1 MKITGRGVSVARTV
15 MGLVL
20 ATTGVLQSTSAGAF
34 GFDLGGDIQGAFDT
48 DITYGYM
55 RRMQSAQPDTKAPSY
70 GNRALFPDRGDTLAN
85 AIRVSHTLEL
95 KRGDMGYLM
104 RGNYFYDAAYR
115 NKNLPTDVRNTLLHS
130 EDITDAVFYTKLG
143 DTVTLRVGKQV
154 INWGESTFIQGGLAD
169 INTFDLKKLRTPG
182 ADLKDA
188 FVGANAID
196 LSWSDNNWTVE
207 GFGLFKFD
215 QVKVD
220 PMGSPFATLDA
231 IGDGGGFDLGGNGV
245 VGGGGPGAPGGCRAA
260 DNPNPAP
267 GSARCDLLGG
277 RLVRTS
283 DRLASKNG
291 QWGIAVRKFFP
302 EFFNGGEVALYAQN
316 LHDHLPMISGYGN
329 SGTFFVDYPE
339 DIKRYGISF
348 NTNVAGLAIGGEYSM
363 RKDAPIQLLA
373 PLVNSLG
380 GPGSPLP
387 PTALPPGFNG
397 TRDPATVTGSY
408 QRGWTTSNRHQLQV
422 TVQKN
427 WGVVHQLGADAGS
440 SIIEVAVGK
449 LSHLPASTLL
459 FEPTLTKSW
468 TGLQMKHSLTY
479 QAALFNLIALTP
491 NLAYRWD
498 MHGNSNELG
507 GAKAFVG
514 GRQALTL
521 GLDFDYQGGRYKG
534 GISFTNFMGRHPEKN
549 LANSLLNGT
558 YDRDFLQ
565 ANVSMSF

>member
-1 MKITGRGVSVARTV
+1 MKKSGRGVAISRT
-15 MGLVL
+15 MTVL
-20 ATTGVLQSTSAGAF
+20 ALAVAGVLQSTAAGAF
-34 GFDLGGDIQGAFDT
+34 SFDMGGDIQGAFDT
-48 DITYGYM
+48 DVTYGYM
-55 RRMQSAQPDTKAPSY
+55 RRMQSAQNDTKAPSY
-70 GNRALFPDRGDTLAN
+70 GNRALFPDRGDTLSN

-169 INTFDLKKLRTPG
+169 INTFDIKKLRVPG

-188 FVGANAID
+188 FIGANAID

-245 VGGGGPGAPGGCRAA
+245 LGGGCTAA
-260 DNPNPAP
+260 DNPVPVA

-277 RLVRTS
+277 GLVRTS
-283 DRLASKNG
+283 DKLASKNG
-291 QWGIAVRKFFP
+291 QWGIVVRKFFP

-316 LHDHLPMISGYGN
+316 LHDHLPMISTYAKTGK
-329 SGTFFVDYPE
+329 FFVDYPE

-373 PLVNSLG
+373 PVLNG
-380 GPGSPLP
+380 RTTSPAP
-387 PTALPPGFNG
+387 VA
-397 TRDPATVTGSY
+397 VGSY
-408 QRGWTTSNRHQLQV
+408 QQGWATSNRHQMQV

-449 LSHLPASTLL
+449 LSNLPAAATL
-459 FEPTLTKSW
+459 FESTLTKSW

-521 GLDFDYQGGRYKG
+521 GLDFDYAGGRYKG
-534 GISFTNFMGRHPEKN
+534 GVSFTNFMGRHSEKN
-549 LANSLLNGT
+549 AANSLLNGT

>member
-1 MKITGRGVSVARTV
+1 MKKSGRGVTIYRT
-15 MGLVL
+15 MTVL
-20 ATTGVLQSTSAGAF
+20 ALAVVGVLQSPVAGAF
-34 GFDLGGDIQGAFDT
+34 GFNLGGDITGAFDT
-48 DITYGYM
+48 DVTYGYM
-55 RRMQSAQPDTKAPSY
+55 RRMQSAQNDTKAPSY
-70 GNRALFPDRGDTLAN
+70 GNRVLFPDRGDTLSN

-115 NKNLPTDVRNTLLHS
+115 NKNLPTDTRNSLLHS

-143 DTVTLRVGKQV
+143 DNFTLRVGKQV

-169 INTFDLKKLRTPG
+169 INTFDIKKLRTPG

-188 FVGANAID
+188 FIGANAID

-207 GFGLFKFD
+207 GFALFKFD

-245 VGGGGPGAPGGCRAA
+245 LGGGCVAAGTPGG
-260 DNPNPAP
+260 
-267 GSARCDLLGG
+267 RCDLLGG
-277 RLVRTS
+277 GVVRTS
-283 DRLASKNG
+283 DKLASKNG
-291 QWGIAVRKFFP
+291 QWGIVVRKFFP
-302 EFFNGGEVALYAQN
+302 DFFNGGEVALYAQN
-316 LHDHLPMISGYGN
+316 LHSHLPMISTYAKTGQ
-329 SGTFFVDYPE
+329 FFVDYPE

-373 PLVNSLG
+373 PVLNGRTTS
-380 GPGSPLP
+380 
-387 PTALPPGFNG
+387 TAPV
-397 TRDPATVTGSY
+397 AVGSY
-408 QRGWTTSNRHQLQV
+408 QQGWTTSNRHQMQV

-440 SIIEVAVGK
+440 SIVEVAVGK
-449 LSHLPASTLL
+449 LSNLPASTLL

-468 TGLQMKHSLTY
+468 TGLQMRHSLTY

-498 MHGNSNELG
+498 MHGNSDELG

-521 GLDFDYQGGRYKG
+521 GLDFDYAGGRYKG
-534 GISFTNFMGRHPEKN
+534 GVSFTNFMGRHSEKN
-549 LANSLLNGT
+549 AANSLLNGT